1 MIRTFRALAAA
12 LGLACLATPAFAQAP
27 DARMTAF
34 DTYAKAPLP
43 TRFDLPAPGGGHN
56 VVLLLE
62 KLRTDVELDGETASI
77 FLAEIDGRPGTI
89 VRTADSLDIALDD
102 DDEDGDGAGRPPLP
116 GYTDGEQANDLLPA
130 PPEERLARR
139 SGGEETGAPEELHVW
154 IFLHDTA
161 GESNR
166 GAFLN
171 RYVSWW
177 IRDMEQAVRVGV
189 PVRVTLRSAVPGI
202 TDMDYHAGSAIDRL
216 RDLRARGK
224 AYAQAQGGKVTSLT
238 KFMLFVAKPP
248 ANLEGGTVGAAIE
261 PFGAGLASSQGHRHV
276 VAHELGHL
284 LGATHEDAENRFFC
298 ITNMKDSLW
307 GAIPCRYYSG
317 TNDENIRRYI
327 RARTGG

>member
-1 MIRTFRALAAA
+1 MKRTFRALAAA
-12 LGLACLATPAFAQAP
+12 LGIACLATQAYAQAP

-34 DTYAKAPLP
+34 DAHAGAPLP
-43 TRFDLPAPGGGHN
+43 IRFDLPAPAGGHN

-62 KLRTDVELDGETASI
+62 KLHSEVELDGETARI

-89 VRTADSLDIALDD
+89 VRTGDSLDIALDD
-102 DDEDGDGAGRPPLP
+102 DVDAGRPPFP
-116 GYTDGEQANDLLPA
+116 GEADGEQANDLLSV
-130 PPEERLARR
+130 PPQEQLARR
-139 SGGEETGAPEELHVW
+139 ARGDETDAPDELHVW
-154 IFLHDTA
+154 MFLHDAA
-161 GESNR
+161 GESSR

-177 IRDMEQAVRVGV
+177 VRDMEQAVRVGV

-202 TDMDYHAGSAIDRL
+202 TDMDYHAGSSIERL
-216 RDLRARGK
+216 RELRDRGR
-224 AYAQAQGGKVTSLT
+224 AYVRAQGGKITSLT
-238 KFMLFVAKPP
+238 KFMLFVGKPP

-261 PFGAGLASSQGHRHV
+261 PFGAAVASSEGHRHV

-317 TNDENIRRYI
+317 TNDGNIRRYV
-327 RARTGG
+327 RARTGV

>member
-1 MIRTFRALAAA
+1 MKRTFRALAAA
-12 LGLACLATPAFAQAP
+12 LGIACLATQAYAQAP

-34 DTYAKAPLP
+34 DAHASTPLP
-43 TRFDLPAPGGGHN
+43 TRFDLPAPGGGQN
-56 VVLLLE
+56 TVLLLE
-62 KLRTDVELDGETASI
+62 KLQSDIDFDGQAASI

-89 VRTADSLDIALDD
+89 VRTGDSLDIALDD
-102 DDEDGDGAGRPPLP
+102 DIDAGDGTGRPPLP
-116 GYTDGEQANDLLPA
+116 GRVDGEQANDLLTV
-130 PPEERLARR
+130 PPQEQLARR
-139 SGGEETGAPEELHVW
+139 AGGEETGAADELHVW
-154 IFLHDTA
+154 IFLHDDA

-202 TDMDYHAGSAIDRL
+202 TDMDYHAGSVVDRL
-216 RDLRARGK
+216 RDLRASGRT
-224 AYAQAQGGKVTSLT
+224 YVRAQGGRITSLT

-261 PFGAGLASSQGHRHV
+261 PFGASVASSQGHRHV

-327 RARTGG
+327 RARTGS